1 MTAAE
6 DQRDRLSIFFA
17 GYKDDIEE
25 KLYSFN
31 PGMKS
36 RFRDLI
42 FEDFT
47 QPELKEIWLEI
58 AQKHSWRLEPHVAE
72 VASRRI
78 ARRRGVKGFANARDV
93 RNLFEEVYPRALGRI
108 EKDRQAAKRVDELA
122 TSQTLPPPPQQP
134 PQPPPPNVTKATKAT
149 KGTKMSAKGRRKGH
163 GPVEPPE
170 VPAASVEGAQPLQ
183 LCELCVGCPV
193 LLDPALVPGHESILP
208 RPQRA
213 VHTQKAWSGSV
224 RCHKCGMHGPS
235 SQTGPGGCEHCGLC
249 TTCCAKPEHAVCPT
263 TPTMAPGGKLCVGAR
278 VSVKQSVSRPAYGWG
293 SVKHGM
299 VGVVTR
305 IDSDGDL
312 KVDFAG
318 TTTGWNCKSS
328 EMEVMHSKADAKDP
342 QETPKVPAKPKEGD
356 RVRALP
362 GIESQGVDID
372 VVGMEGTVVCVSD
385 DLQVNFGGRTWYT
398 SADYVENIEQPLAPE
413 ANGKQNAAG
422 HAADGRLEGL
432 VLNVSDAAAV
442 HVQLG
447 GRTGPVYLLDSKDL
461 FVRPGVTKLEIELHA
476 AADGSY
482 GIQGKAVDAMIGGGG
497 LCVSSLKAGSPAA
510 KDGRLATGDIIRIVD
525 GQLTLDGKE
534 VLGAL
539 KPPGSTSKASSDW
552 PEKLFKAFHGSDG
565 AQLQLA
571 LDASGGQAATHSI
584 YAQASDKPP
593 DLDDSGG
600 YYRLE
605 GTGSGSWYKSQGI
618 TAGMSVLEIAEALAA
633 KVPSSAP
640 MPGVIKTWLAK
651 HLSGARS
658 KVTLVAFRKASA
670 HGATSTT
677 FSDDN
682 TLMPTRA
689 PSKYDPEQLLMR
701 VVDVLGPPPEVE
713 HVPDLKA
720 ALAELD
726 RQVGLEAVKEQARTL
741 IKLAQINY
749 QRELNC
755 EPPHLVP
762 LNRLFL
768 GNPGTGKTTIA
779 KVYGRI
785 LKGLGYLSD
794 GSVEVRTP
802 SDLIASAAGGT
813 EEKTAALLEICK
825 GKVLVID
832 EAYGLHEG
840 LYGARAI
847 DTIVSKVHNSPGEDI
862 AVLLLG
868 YEDEMMKMLRE
879 VNPGLMRRFSPE
891 SAFHFADFTD
901 SQLEELLHL
910 AATAA
915 GLRWAKRSVCKAAL
929 NLLIRE
935 RIKPHFGNAGA
946 VNSLMGRVKESL
958 AGRGDARSITLA
970 DLGLHEG
977 ASGGTAKTASL
988 LHEVEEE
995 MATLFKADGLRAHF
1009 DALAARLAQLQTD
1022 GELDPSMP
1030 ADKVGNYVFVGNPG
1044 TGKTTF
1050 ARVLGKWLRAKGVL
1064 VGDGFAEQSALN
1076 LQGEYLGHTKTKVD
1090 ELMASAPGGLVFID
1104 EAYNLGGGG
1113 MRGGLYAKEAVD
1125 QLTFNLSAPQYKGKS
1140 IVVLAGYEKEMDAM
1154 LAGANPGFR
1163 SRFKQRITLPDWDAD
1178 DVVAYLLER
1187 CNRKGFAFS
1196 KDAQAVLRERL
1207 ARIQKRPGWA
1217 NARDAEWVYDELAG
1231 MRAQRLAAAAVRGV
1245 DEGQPSFTV
1254 EDARSAMD
1262 SFDRH
1267 RPSPPHLEKAFSM
1280 GSSMSTTINSGA
1292 EDYDDLL
1299 PPMREGGPPARELE
1313 EEREE
1318 IRIIEIEA
1326 KDSCGDCSPDVAA
1339 ALQEACVELGYDESD
1354 AKRRELVTKLS
1365 GCEGSKDFPPDILG
1379 LVCSK
1384 TGRDAR
1390 DIIDELRAQVGAV
1403 LSSMR
1408 EAIKEAETEQ
1418 HRIDAAVREKIKEM
1432 CLCPAG
1438 FDWHREGDGWR
1449 CNGGS
1454 HFLSNA
1460 QLNTN

>member
-1 MTAAE
+1 
-6 DQRDRLSIFFA
+6 
-17 GYKDDIEE
+17 
-25 KLYSFN
+25 
-31 PGMKS
+31 
-36 RFRDLI
+36 
-42 FEDFT
+42 
-47 QPELKEIWLEI
+47 
-58 AQKHSWRLEPHVAE
+58 
-72 VASRRI
+72 
-78 ARRRGVKGFANARDV
+78 
-93 RNLFEEVYPRALGRI
+93 
-108 EKDRQAAKRVDELA
+108 
-122 TSQTLPPPPQQP
+122 
-134 PQPPPPNVTKATKAT
+134 
-149 KGTKMSAKGRRKGH
+149 
-163 GPVEPPE
+163 
-170 VPAASVEGAQPLQ
+170 
-183 LCELCVGCPV
+183 
-193 LLDPALVPGHESILP
+193 
-208 RPQRA
+208 
-213 VHTQKAWSGSV
+213 
-224 RCHKCGMHGPS
+224 
-235 SQTGPGGCEHCGLC
+235 
-249 TTCCAKPEHAVCPT
+249 
-263 TPTMAPGGKLCVGAR
+263 MAPGGKLCVGAR

-398 SADYVENIEQPLAPE
+398 SADYVENIEQTLAPE

-640 MPGVIKTWLAK
+640 MPGVVKTWLAK

-670 HGATSTT
+670 HGATSTAMG
-677 FSDDN
+677 DDN